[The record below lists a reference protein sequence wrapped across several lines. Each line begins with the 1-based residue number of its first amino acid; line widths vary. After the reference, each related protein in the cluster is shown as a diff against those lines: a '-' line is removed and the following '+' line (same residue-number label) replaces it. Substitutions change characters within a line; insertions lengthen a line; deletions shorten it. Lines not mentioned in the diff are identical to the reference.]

1 MSAKPKKKQA
11 QENHDSPTIV
21 STIEPIAVESL
32 IPYAQ
37 NAKMHSKE
45 QVGKI
50 AGSIRKFG
58 FNNPILIDEDNGII
72 AGHGRVLAAEKL
84 GMTEVPCIR
93 LAHLDEI
100 QKRAYILADNRL
112 SEIGG
117 GWDEEMLKLEVEEL
131 TALGED
137 LGDCG
142 FDVDEILGGD
152 QPGDNPD
159 KSPKENYWPS
169 LVAQGDLVELV
180 SPSGTRHRLLCGDS
194 TKQPEVDR
202 LMDGRKIQLL
212 HTDPPYGVSY
222 ESDVHGSIKN
232 DELRGNDLLKNL
244 ITPALKCAV
253 AVGKEDT
260 AYYIWHVSST
270 RDEFAWA
277 MKAAGLQERQYIIWV
292 KPSFVLGHADYHWG
306 HEPAFYAGTFGNR
319 PRFLGDRKNSTVW
332 RVTKCN
338 DGMID
343 VREGVVITDGESN
356 LYIKTTAPKNQKRVI
371 RIDGPVQI
379 TDGESDAWEIATDD
393 RKDYIHPTQKP
404 CEIAL
409 RAIQNHCEKG
419 DAVLD
424 LFTGSGSTLI
434 AAEMAGAHGYGMELD
449 PKFCDAIAARW
460 LRSYAKGSVLINGE
474 DVSDKYQTNE
484 PE

>member
-1 MSAKPKKKQA
+1 MSAKKKTTAAPESGQ
-11 QENHDSPTIV
+11 PIIV

-58 FNNPILIDEDNGII
+58 FNNPILIDEENGII

-131 TALGED
+131 TQLGED

-152 QPGDNPD
+152 QPTGDPD
-159 KSPKENYWPS
+159 KKMQDPPNWPS
-169 LVAQGDLVELV
+169 LVALGDLVELV

-194 TKQPEVDR
+194 TKQAQVDR

-260 AYYIWHVSST
+260 AYYIWHASST

-460 LRSYAKGSVLINGE
+460 LRTYNRGSVLINGE
-474 DVSDKYQTNE
+474 DVSDKYPTNDKE
-484 PE
+484 